1 MAQQP
6 FGIRYEPDRS
16 DLSWASSWVPA
27 PFSDDGASTGW
38 EDIPES
44 DFLAY
49 QFRAQVDLTIGGHDF
64 STVWAPVMDF
74 ALAWQYLPAALKIE
88 DRVETCMTAEPLV
101 YCVESAGV
109 DVTISSNRHPGRV
122 SLSHEQFGVMVDQI
136 VDSAFALLYDRHPAL
151 LRNRYLIDLRRRI
164 GLAPVSG

>member
-16 DLSWASSWVPA
+16 DLSWASDWIPVS
-27 PFSDDGASTGW
+27 SSEDRASIGW

-44 DFLAY
+44 DFLAHR
-49 QFRAQVDLTIGGHDF
+49 FRADVDLIIGGQDF

-74 ALAWQYLPAALKIE
+74 ALAWQYLPVAMKSE
-88 DRVETCMTAEPLV
+88 DRVETCMTVEPLV

-109 DVTISSNRHPGRV
+109 DVTISSNRHLGRA
-122 SLSHEQFGVMVDQI
+122 SLSRERFGVMVDQI
-136 VDSAFALLYDRHPAL
+136 VDSAFDLLYDRHPAL
-151 LRNRYLIDLRRRI
+151 LRNRYLVDLRRRI
-164 GLAPVSG
+164 GLAPALG